1 MKPTQVTRHILL
13 SVLIAGCAAQRSSSA
28 PAPAASAAETIESP
42 AIARILKRG
51 ELIVG
56 TSGDQPPLSLKT
68 KDGDIIGLEADLAQA
83 MASAMGVQAKL
94 TVRPFGELLPALVSG
109 QVDMVLSG
117 MTMTPERNLKV
128 AFVGPYFVSGKTVL
142 ARADRLAAL
151 NDTNKLK
158 ASKLTIAVLQDS
170 TSEAF
175 AKDELPSAQLARTRD
190 YEEAVTLLV
199 DKKVDALIAD
209 YPAAVLAMLRHPD
222 VELEVAKQPLTFE
235 PLGIA
240 LPPNDPLLINWT
252 ENFLRMMQGTGTL
265 KRLTDQWMGDGTW
278 LEETL

>member
-1 MKPTQVTRHILL
+1 MRYSRIAWSIALGVWA
-13 SVLIAGCAAQRSSSA
+13 AGCAGQRSA
-28 PAPAASAAETIESP
+28 PAPVAPPAATVESP
-42 AIARILKRG
+42 AIARILQRG

-83 MASAMGVQAKL
+83 MANAMGVQVRL
-94 TVRPFGELLPALVSG
+94 TALPFSDLLPALARG

-151 NDTNKLK
+151 NDANKLK
-158 ASKLTIAVLQDS
+158 AAKLTVAVLAGS

-175 AKDELPSAQLARTRD
+175 ATAELPSAQLSRARDTD
-190 YEEAVTLLV
+190 EAVALLI
-199 DKKVDALIAD
+199 DQKVDALIAD

-222 VELEVAKQPLTFE
+222 VKLDVAKQPLTFE

-252 ENFLRMMQGTGTL
+252 ENFLHMLQGTGAL
-265 KRLTDQWMGDGTW
+265 QRLTDQWMGDGTW